1 MTHDIVEVIA
11 ESREVGKYS
20 DPNRLSKE
28 AIPFIGQPKHNK
40 STPNK
45 VYIRLNPLTSNG
57 ALLEFKTD
65 DVVYAENVKTVSQ
78 KDGSMFQ
85 IVKIWIRKGS
95 IGIKLEPFSV
105 HDFSDVF
112 ANEFE

>member
-1 MTHDIVEVIA
+1 MTNDIVEVIA
-11 ESREVGKYS
+11 ESRELGKYS
-20 DPNRLSKE
+20 DPKKLSKE
-28 AIPFIGQPKHNK
+28 AIPFIGQPKQNK
-40 STPNK
+40 STPHK

-78 KDGSMFQ
+78 KDGTVFQ

-105 HDFSDVF
+105 HDFSEVF
-112 ANEFE
+112 DDEFE

>member
-1 MTHDIVEVIA
+1 MTNDIIEVIT
-11 ESREVGKYS
+11 ENREIGKYS
-20 DPNRLSKE
+20 DPARLSKE
-28 AIPFIGQPKHNK
+28 AIPFIGQPKQSK
-40 STPNK
+40 TDPDK
-45 VYIRLNPLTSNG
+45 VYVRLNPLTSNG
-57 ALLEFKTD
+57 ALLEFKTK

-78 KDGSMFQ
+78 KNGDVFQ

-112 ANEFE
+112 DDAFE